1 MSRRPTGPLGISRR
15 LGGLAPIA
23 PRPPLQA
30 RRNWRLGV
38 VLNPNMKR
46 SLLAIAGAIGLCAL
60 LPASAFATID
70 ELGTTTT
77 ALVAPSCPS
86 GVAASQCTIILTR
99 ATALETIRDDIAY
112 PTTVKHAGRLVAFTV
127 GLSSLSTNATTA
139 QSDTAYLDKTY
150 GGDAQVGIAVL
161 KAVGKKS
168 SWTWEVVAESPLTDV
183 QTFLGQVV
191 QFPLTTSIPVTR
203 GETIAL
209 TTPTWAPVLS
219 IDLSTH
225 NFAYRQS
232 RSTNCFHPPT
242 TTAAQRAIGVSA
254 TYKCDYPGTR
264 VEYSATEVTNPVPN
278 STTTTTTTTK
288 TTKKR

>member
-1 MSRRPTGPLGISRR
+1 
-15 LGGLAPIA
+15 
-23 PRPPLQA
+23 
-30 RRNWRLGV
+30 
-38 VLNPNMKR
+38 MKR
-46 SLLAIAGAIGLCAL
+46 SLLAIAGAVGLCAL

-70 ELGTTTT
+70 ELGATTT

-139 QSDTAYLDKTY
+139 QSDTSYLDKTY

-161 KAVGKKS
+161 KAVGKKT
-168 SWTWEVVAESPLTDV
+168 SWTWQVMAVSPLADV

-232 RSTNCFHPPT
+232 RSTNCFHPPST
-242 TTAAQRAIGVSA
+242 SAAQRTIGLSA
-254 TYKCDYPGTR
+254 PYKCDYPGTR

-278 STTTTTTTTK
+278 ATTTTPTTTTK
-288 TTKKR
+288 TRRKRG